1 MEKLSYDG
9 FTRARDYILTHSEEI
24 GRAWFRY
31 QFEDS
36 GPQAFLEVLAQY
48 QRESGGFGG
57 LYYEYDYQGVCLK
70 STEVALRYL
79 MGMDERP
86 GAGHPVIRNTMRFL
100 LDQYRPEIGNWGEV
114 LVPEVN
120 QGVHCY
126 WSSYKEEEIRPME
139 QEERVRAYDGNEKAC
154 FAGFVSYYSQ
164 LVPEELYR
172 DILQYPVEHILRY
185 WDEKSLEYD
194 RRIFNKGEPY
204 NFEYFL
210 DFV

>member
-1 MEKLSYDG
+1 MSYDG
-9 FTRARDYILTHSEEI
+9 FARARNYILTYSEEI

-57 LYYEYDYQGVCLK
+57 LYYEYDYQGVRLK

-86 GAGHPVIRNTMRFL
+86 DAGHPIIRNTMRLL
-100 LDQYRPEIGNWGEV
+100 LDPYRPEIGNWGEV
-114 LVPEVN
+114 
-120 QGVHCY
+120 
-126 WSSYKEEEIRPME
+126 
-139 QEERVRAYDGNEKAC
+139 
-154 FAGFVSYYSQ
+154 

-185 WDEKSLEYD
+185 WDEKLPEYD
-194 RRIFNKGEPY
+194 RRIFDKGEPY

-210 DFV
+210 DFVPCLKDKAVRDRLAAKMSLIPQSQRLRGREKLK